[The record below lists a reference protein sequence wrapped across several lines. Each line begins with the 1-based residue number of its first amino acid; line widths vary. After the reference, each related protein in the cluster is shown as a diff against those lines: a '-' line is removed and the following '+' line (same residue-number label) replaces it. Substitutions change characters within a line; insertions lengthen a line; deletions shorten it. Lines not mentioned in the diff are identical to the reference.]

1 MARHP
6 APKKSGKQQICAY
19 GPYPGFLGLE
29 PEHSSRSRSK
39 VLVLPVPYECTTSYG
54 QGTRFGPRAIIDASS
69 ALELYDHEAGTEPA
83 LELGFHTLPPVLPN
97 MDSPEEMAA
106 SLAACAEP
114 LYKSGKFVL
123 ALGGEHTITAG
134 LVRAAVRQWPDLCI
148 VHVDAHADLRNSYQ
162 GTAYSHACA
171 ARRAFE
177 ELKDNGGL
185 QLIQVGIR
193 NVAREEHEFAKARP
207 ERIRTFWGDDIAD
220 DRARHWLGDI
230 EELVKGRNVYLS
242 FDVDGLDPSIM
253 PATGTPE
260 PGGLD
265 WWDAFEIVERIA
277 KAGTLVAADLV
288 ELAPQYGNR
297 APDFIAAKLGYV
309 IATKAVRRQ

>member
-1 MARHP
+1 MTRKAG
-6 APKKSGKQQICAY
+6 KSRLCAY

-29 PEHSSRSRSK
+29 PEHSSRKSSR

-54 QGTRFGPRAIIDASS
+54 QGTRFGPRAIIDASA
-69 ALELYDHEAGTEPA
+69 ALELYDPDSGTEPA
-83 LELGFHTLPPVLPN
+83 LELGFHTLPPVIPN
-97 MDSPEEMAA
+97 MDSPEEMVANLA
-106 SLAACAEP
+106 SCARP

-148 VHVDAHADLRNSYQ
+148 VYVDAHADLRDEYQ

-171 ARRAFE
+171 ARRALD
-177 ELKDNGGL
+177 ELKDSGGVR
-185 QLIQVGIR
+185 LIQVGVR
-193 NVAREEHEFAKARP
+193 NTAREEHEFAKAQP
-207 ERIRTFWGDDIAD
+207 ERIRTFLGEEIAA

-230 EELVKGRNVYLS
+230 EELVKERNVYLS
-242 FDVDGLDPSIM
+242 FDLDGLDPSIM

-265 WWDAFEIVERIA
+265 WYDALELVERVA
-277 KAGTLVAADLV
+277 KEASLVAADLV

-297 APDFIAAKLGYV
+297 APDFIAAKLAYL
-309 IATKAVRRQ
+309 IATRAVRS

>member
-1 MARHP
+1 M
-6 APKKSGKQQICAY
+6 PKKSRKQQLSAY

-29 PEHSSRSRSK
+29 PEHSSLTRSR

-54 QGTRFGPRAIIDASS
+54 QGTRFGPRAIVDASA
-69 ALELYDHEAGTEPA
+69 ALELYDPDSGTEPA
-83 LELGFHTLPPVLPN
+83 LELGFHTLPPVAPD
-97 MDSPEEMAA
+97 MDSPREMVDG
-106 SLAACAEP
+106 LAACAAP

-148 VHVDAHADLRNSYQ
+148 LHVDAHADLRNEYQ
-162 GTAYSHACA
+162 GTAFSHACA
-171 ARRAFE
+171 ARRALD
-177 ELKDNGGL
+177 ELKDKGRI
-185 QLIQVGIR
+185 QLVQVGVR
-193 NVAREEHEFAKARP
+193 NLAREEHEFIKANP
-207 ERIRTFWGDDIAD
+207 ERIRTFWGEEIAA
-220 DRARHWLGDI
+220 DRGRHWLGDI
-230 EELVKGRNVYLS
+230 EELVKDRNVYLS

-265 WWDAFEIVERIA
+265 WYDAAELVERVA
-277 KAGTLVAADLV
+277 KAANLVAADLV

-297 APDFIAAKLGYV
+297 APDFIAAKLAYV
-309 IATKAVRRQ
+309 IATRAVSGK